1 MHPSLSAGGGGG
13 GVDGWVEL
21 STKYSERRSLTGS
34 QDLRGRLLGKI
45 GVTFSGEGCSFYI
58 KKIEIKNKE

>member
-21 STKYSERRSLTGS
+21 STKYSGRRSLTGS
-34 QDLRGRLLGKI
+34 QRKVAGKDRGNFFRER
-45 GVTFSGEGCSFYI
+45 VSVFT
-58 KKIEIKNKE
+58 

>member
-1 MHPSLSAGGGGG
+1 MCIPLYVSTGGGGG
-13 GVDGWVEL
+13 GVGGWVEL

-34 QDLRGRLLGKI
+34 QKVVPGKDRGNFFRK
-45 GVTFSGEGCSFYI
+45 GCSFYI